1 MFYSII
7 EFINN
12 FVRRMYNLNFKI
24 VFLFTI
30 IDEHNNYINLTSLIS
45 VFFKENL
52 RISKKS

>member
-1 MFYSII
+1 
-7 EFINN
+7 
-12 FVRRMYNLNFKI
+12 MYNLNFKI

-30 IDEHNNYINLTSLIS
+30 IDEHNNYLNLTSLIS